1 MPPVGRSAFVRA
13 VMLFVDFPDAPA
25 SGPADTIF
33 EDVFSPEAS
42 DWLAR
47 SSYGK
52 LSLQITPL
60 RHWLRMPEP
69 LSAFKPV
76 NGALIEDE
84 ARRYTAEAIA
94 LADPEVD
101 FSQTQVVMIVANRE
115 ATAYPRSSEEL
126 YDPEE
131 GFVAD
136 GHVLRAIVTLGSS
149 VYTRGYKVLAHETSH
164 TFGLRDY
171 YNQYGSPSD
180 RYVGRWSL
188 MADPVVGGDQFAWDK
203 WRMGWLTDAQV
214 ACVNGA
220 SRADFVLSPL
230 ASRGGL
236 KAVILRTG
244 LRTAVVAEFRTRA
257 GLDAGLCS
265 TGVLIYKINSGIEA
279 GRGPIRVVGRAAAVS
294 RERHV
299 PARARRRRVP
309 RRRPLD
315 RHNVGVG
322 DLGDVHRKCGADPC
336 RADEDVH
343 AAGPT

>member
-1 MPPVGRSAFVRA
+1 
-13 VMLFVDFPDAPA
+13 
-25 SGPADTIF
+25 
-33 EDVFSPEAS
+33 
-42 DWLAR
+42 
-47 SSYGK
+47 
-52 LSLQITPL
+52 
-60 RHWLRMPEP
+60 MPEP

-84 ARRYTAEAIA
+84 ARRYIAEAIA

-126 YDPEE
+126 YDPDE

-171 YNQYGSPSD
+171 YNQYGSPTD

-188 MADPVVGGDQFAWDK
+188 MADPVVGGDHFAWDK

-230 ASRGGL
+230 ETRGGV

-265 TGVLIYKINSGIEA
+265 TGVLIYKINSGIDA

-299 PARARRRRVP
+299 PARARRRGVP

-315 RHNVGVG
+315 RHDVGVG
-322 DLGDVHRKCGADPC
+322 DLGDVHRKCGADPR